1 MAKKITK
8 KRKINKTK
16 SGFKQTM
23 LHWFV
28 PHKGNKYHPHSIR
41 WQSLVAT
48 AIVSLLM
55 HIIYTYAT
63 TGQVAIL
70 GKTTSISSSEMLSL
84 TNTQRIANNLEP
96 FVLDPVLNQAAELK
110 VKDMVDN
117 NYWSHVSPSGVS
129 PWSWIEGVGYKYV
142 GAGENLAKN
151 YPDENSILNAWMTSS
166 AHRDNILNPDYRAM
180 GVASSQDV
188 INGKLTTI
196 VVSYYAQPS
205 EANLAGSVSGGATTG
220 ANDRQFI
227 AYNNP
232 LTYLGSTIKNMSP
245 VSLGVLSLAV
255 VLGFIS
261 LGAFIARSKLPSE
274 VTQSWH
280 KHHGLYKAV
289 SMLIVVVLLL
299 VFSSGVT
306 I

>member
-1 MAKKITK
+1 
-8 KRKINKTK
+8 
-16 SGFKQTM
+16 
-23 LHWFV
+23 
-28 PHKGNKYHPHSIR
+28 
-41 WQSLVAT
+41 
-48 AIVSLLM
+48 
-55 HIIYTYAT
+55 
-63 TGQVAIL
+63 
-70 GKTTSISSSEMLSL
+70 
-84 TNTQRIANNLEP
+84 
-96 FVLDPVLNQAAELK
+96 
-110 VKDMVDN
+110 
-117 NYWSHVSPSGVS
+117 
-129 PWSWIEGVGYKYV
+129 
-142 GAGENLAKN
+142 
-151 YPDENSILNAWMTSS
+151 
-166 AHRDNILNPDYRAM
+166 M

-280 KHHGLYKAV
+280 KNQGLY
-289 SMLIVVVLLL
+289 
-299 VFSSGVT
+299 
-306 I
+306 